1 MKTLIVKQYNFQE
14 ICDREMKNV
23 TDIDYRWDLIYAVKF
38 ADRMKVILYELTH
51 GIYNLAPELIKFAD
65 WDSDNNTYIYKDYIE
80 EMLND
85 FYVRFYKYYGVEVE
99 DESIQTFSTAATE
112 FFYKFWNVLNVTYP
126 KYAPII
132 KAFKDNETKLMDS
145 LNRDYTD
152 DGDSS
157 GSVVSRF
164 NDTPQDGGAFDD
176 DTHTTNINESE
187 SSSESGLEHKET
199 YNNEYMLDR
208 LNRIRDK
215 LSNLFTEWENKVATI
230 LWR

>member
-1 MKTLIVKQYNFQE
+1 MMMETQYSLLDVCKFDSPSMPWN
-14 ICDREMKNV
+14 KPYA
-23 TDIDYRWDLIYAVKF
+23 IDFSYYIEAVLNDLKSG
-38 ADRMKVILYELTH
+38 D
-51 GIYNLAPELIKFAD
+51 YNLRETLIKFAD
-65 WDSDNNTYIYKDYIE
+65 FDSDHDEFTCKDYVN
-80 EMLND
+80 EMLRD
-85 FYVRFYKYYGVEVE
+85 FYPRFYKYFAISKCGDE
-99 DESIQTFSTAATE
+99 DLTQDDVNE
-112 FFYKFWNVLNVTYP
+112 FWCKFFNVLNVTYP
-126 KYAPII
+126 KYSVII

-208 LNRIRDK
+208 LNRIRDN
-215 LSNLFTEWENKVATI
+215 LSNIFTEWENKVATI